1 MFEIDSFYLI
11 VLSIAV
17 IILIIALGFMG
28 WMLSHQKDDIK
39 FPGITTTCPDFW
51 TIDADGRN
59 CVRPDTTH
67 FNYGDNTKSGAKQCD
82 ADGLN
87 CINPTNTIFGSYKPP
102 GSSKWTNVP
111 GWTAGIKFD
120 SKSDG
125 WGSANDAIC
134 NKKKW
139 SSDNGILW
147 DTVTNVNFC

>member
-51 TIDADGRN
+51 TIAGDGS
-59 CVRPDTTH
+59 CVRPATTH
-67 FNYGDNTKSGAKQCD
+67 FNYGNDSKSGSGMNNILK
-82 ADGLN
+82 
-87 CINPTNTIFGSYKPP
+87 SYKPP
-102 GSSKWTNVP
+102 GASKWADVP
-111 GWTAGIKFD
+111 GIDSTSSPTKFN
-120 SKSDG
+120 SKADG

-134 NKKKW
+134 NKRKW

>member
-39 FPGITTTCPDFW
+39 FPGITTTCPEFW
-51 TIDADGRN
+51 TIDTDGKSCIQPN
-59 CVRPDTTH
+59 N
-67 FNYGDNTKSGAKQCD
+67 FNKGTAAPASGK
-82 ADGLN
+82 G
-87 CINPTNTIFGSYKPP
+87 IFESYKKT
-102 GSSKWTNVP
+102 GTTTWEKMP
-111 GWTAGIKFD
+111 GWTSGTKFD
-120 SKSDG
+120 STAST
-125 WGSANDAIC
+125 WGSGNEAIC

-139 SSDNGILW
+139 SNDNKINW